1 MAGGGRRPG
10 RGVLLHPVIRT
21 RRPLIVLLV
30 NSTDSGASG
39 SSQTIAIATSSVD
52 SGVLSDSSSSIT
64 TISAVSSSDSGVLT
78 EAVAFKVLATDAA
91 TFAESWLFRLT
102 TTDARTSAETTKFA
116 RTVVDSGVSTQS
128 GSVVVVFSSPPTTGF
143 DVAPAAD
150 LGVTQELATVTPIV
164 AAGIFSTL
172 NTFGGTTT
180 LTQWAFIDPLGI
192 LAPYVFAVNP
202 NQMTDPTRRKTTT
215 SVGTSPLSSTKTRGY
230 RTNRLTPR
238 EWTFSGVTIAQDQQD
253 KFLTWFNIPNKIWL
267 RDHFGRTWE
276 VRLMRFDQEPRP
288 SSRVNPL
295 WRFKYTFTA
304 QAYQRIS

>member
-1 MAGGGRRPG
+1 MAIGRRFG
-10 RGVLLHPVIRT
+10 RGAILHPVVRT

-30 NSTDSGASG
+30 SSTDSCTSG
-39 SSQTIAIATSSVD
+39 SSQTVAISTSSTDSSVSTSSSTITIATSSAD
-52 SGVLSDSSSSIT
+52 SGALAEST
-64 TISAVSSSDSGVLT
+64 AVRLLVTDTGTLT
-78 EAVAFKVLATDAA
+78 
-91 TFAESWLFRLT
+91 ESWLFRLT

-180 LTQWAFIDPLGI
+180 LTQWAFIDPLGT

-230 RTNRLTPR
+230 RTNRLSPR
-238 EWTFSGVTIAQDQQD
+238 EWTFSGVTVAQDQQD
-253 KFLTWFNIPNKIWL
+253 KFLTWFNISHKIWL